1 MHSALLCLTL
11 PRPILPTLQPPTGPH
26 RVLVTSRRAPV
37 PRGACQILTIL
48 GCMLPRCLYHACVGD
63 KKKTRAPLSPSLSRS
78 SLSRSPSVAEQLSAL
93 YRPPSPATLGD
104 DALVTMRCKVPDQM
118 IPGEPLLWKSPSGR
132 IVSMKVP
139 EGSKAGDL
147 LEFQVPASVIT
158 MPNPD
163 GGSSRQPSGGFV
175 EFLKRKPSGSL
186 SP

>member
-1 MHSALLCLTL
+1 
-11 PRPILPTLQPPTGPH
+11 
-26 RVLVTSRRAPV
+26 
-37 PRGACQILTIL
+37 
-48 GCMLPRCLYHACVGD
+48 MLPRCLYHACVGD
-63 KKKTRAPLSPSLSRS
+63 KKKTRAPLSP

-118 IPGEPLLWKSPSGR
+118 IPEEPLLWKSPSGR

>member
-1 MHSALLCLTL
+1 MHFALLCLTL
-11 PRPILPTLQPPTGPH
+11 PRPILPTLQPHSETHG
-26 RVLVTSRRAPV
+26 VLVTSRRAPV
-37 PRGACQILTIL
+37 PRGVCQILTIL

-78 SLSRSPSVAEQLSAL
+78 PSVAEQLSAL
-93 YRPPSPATLGD
+93 RPPSPATLGD

-132 IVSMKVP
+132 IVSMNVP
-139 EGSKAGDL
+139 EGSTAGDL

-158 MPNPD
+158 MPNPA
-163 GGSSRQPSGGFV
+163 GGGSRQPSDGFI